1 MSFAQSWTDK
11 HGALGAERAK
21 VRTLVDYEGEAG
33 RNGGPLQ
40 TIRVPAG
47 VEAIVSRISSEDR
60 RIAVEFIPLEF
71 DILFWGDFGWD
82 EVEIIQDDRNEQ
94 DA

>member
-1 MSFAQSWTDK
+1 MTQTWIDRN
-11 HGALGAERAK
+11 GALGAERAN
-21 VRTLVDYEGEAG
+21 VRTLVDYEGQAG
-33 RNGGPLQ
+33 LNDGPFQ

-60 RIAVEFIPLEF
+60 RIVVEFIPLEF

-94 DA
+94 NA